1 MSPAP
6 AASIPADARP
16 DTTRSGL
23 GERWRAGWDRYWFD
37 PVPVERVDVFARIIA
52 VVVAF
57 TVVSKDGWDFSV
69 RAIRADGP
77 QWLELPTNMPTSQ
90 RVPAHFILTERDAEL
105 DVGADMMELQAIMG
119 ASTNA
124 ETAAQ

>member
-1 MSPAP
+1 MSPVP

-57 TVVSKDGWDFSV
+57 TVVSKDGWAAMHADAPVEFYRPVLLARVLHLPAPTPTTMLAV
-69 RAIRADGP
+69 RV
-77 QWLELPTNMPTSQ
+77 L
-90 RVPAHFILTERDAEL
+90 VV
-105 DVGADMMELQAIMG
+105 VGAVWMLTRRAPPRL
-119 ASTNA
+119 
-124 ETAAQ
+124 

>member
-52 VVVAF
+52 AVVAF
-57 TVVSKDGWDFSV
+57 TVVSKDGWAAMHADAPVEFYRPVLLARVLHLPAPTPTTMLAV
-69 RAIRADGP
+69 RVLVA
-77 QWLELPTNMPTSQ
+77 
-90 RVPAHFILTERDAEL
+90 
-105 DVGADMMELQAIMG
+105 VGAVWMFTRRAPR
-119 ASTNA
+119 
-124 ETAAQ
+124 AAAVRGVA